1 MGSNSTWEA
10 AALVSKL
17 RARLTYANVMA
28 TVAVFIALG
37 GTSYGIATGSIDSR
51 EIKNDTVRSKDIRN
65 NQVRSKDVRNFS
77 LLSRDFAPGQ
87 LPAGPRGATGPVGPQ
102 GPSGATNV
110 VVRSNSATVN
120 PNSSLTITNRFVP
133 CASGERA
140 TGGGAIILND
150 SGVPTN
156 TGDDR
161 LLGSAPANAAGGAP
175 SEGETPSGWLVGIL
189 ADDAGANTRTVRFYA
204 VCARP

>member
-1 MGSNSTWEA
+1 MGSTSTWEA
-10 AALVSKL
+10 VALVSKL

-37 GTSYGIATGSIDSR
+37 GTSYGIATGSVDSR
-51 EIKNDTVRSKDIRN
+51 EIKNNTVRSKDIRD

-77 LLSRDFAPGQ
+77 LLKRDFRLGQ
-87 LPAGPRGATGPVGPQ
+87 LPAGPRGATGPQ

-110 VVRSNSATVN
+110 VVRSNSATVD
-120 PNSSLTITNRFVP
+120 PGTALTITNRFVP

-140 TGGGAIILND
+140 TGGGAIILGD
-150 SGVPTN
+150 SGLPTN

-161 LLGSAPANAAGGAP
+161 LLGSAPANVAGGAP
-175 SEGETPSGWLVGIL
+175 SAGQTPSGWLVGIFVDVVQ
-189 ADDAGANTRTVRFYA
+189 ASTRTVRFYA